1 MTSYIFKIKL
11 YAMKNILLTM
21 VLVGAFMINTNAQ
34 QQILLDEPVRAG
46 DLTLF
51 KSLSNP
57 SEYYYLPDKPRLA
70 KHSDG
75 KPQFSFVRYVKNEA
89 SDGSSD
95 EGIIESEQGGGI
107 LHALVELSV
116 SDEQI
121 RRAETSLQRLNGNA
135 KIVGPV
141 AYKSGTIGLVTTV
154 ASADGG
160 MTKKVVGLG
169 SAPVLENQRSAVS
182 VQLNKTGAKL
192 LWEMFS
198 QTTTPDFSFSFEMT
212 ADGYLSPKNVQI
224 EADFERIYSHKSL
237 DAAAVTPV
245 LAAEIKTAFDEL
257 YDEGAI
263 KVTQVGSDEDLN
275 KMRETAYNQLTNVMF
290 DKIAGN
296 GVPQLSELLPKS
308 GKSMLD
314 RATDMLGKA
323 REEVREENR
332 RIEDLELKQQKR
344 LIKARNAAWESA
356 NFIRNQNGL
365 DTIDFNNK
373 KEIANSDTD
382 IPKVDLPKKQK
393 LPSLAIGVSYVM
405 KKVKRTGKYKIDLNK
420 YTETTRSFP
429 FDYNPGN
436 VRSICEDCF
445 LEINLDDPLMK
456 QREILVTLGLE
467 NSDDFKHVNFV
478 NVVMK
483 KQHQNGETTLG
494 EIRIDRKKFLQTAN
508 LSRLIYGWKGDDNRP
523 QWLDYQYKVTWSF
536 SGDHQ
541 VATDWITTDV
551 GTISLE
557 PPVVKRRIDIEL
569 DRDFIEDEN
578 IRGVEI
584 RLHSKLG
591 NSTDIENVS
600 FRPSKNELSK
610 SIEILFPRELYDYE
624 YEVIYSIKGQGTKK
638 SAKMAGEMETI
649 DIENFNEL

>member
-1 MTSYIFKIKL
+1 
-11 YAMKNILLTM
+11 MKHILLTI
-21 VLVGAFMINTNAQ
+21 VLLSALWVSTKAQ
-34 QQILLDEPVRAG
+34 QQILLDEPIRAG
-46 DLTLF
+46 ELTLF

-70 KHSDG
+70 KHSNG
-75 KPQFSFVRYVKNEA
+75 NPQFSFVRYVKNEE

-95 EGIIESEQGGGI
+95 EGIIDSEQGGGI

-116 SDEQI
+116 SDEQL

-141 AYKSGTIGLVTTV
+141 AYKSGAIGLVTTV
-154 ASADGG
+154 ANADGG
-160 MTKKVVGLG
+160 MAKKVVGLG

-192 LWEMFS
+192 LWEMFTQS
-198 QTTTPDFSFSFEMT
+198 TTPDLSFSFEMT

-237 DAAAVTPV
+237 EAAAVTPV

-314 RATDMLGKA
+314 RATEMLSKA
-323 REEVREENR
+323 REETRKENQ
-332 RIEDLELKQQKR
+332 RIEDLEFKQQKR
-344 LIKARNAAWESA
+344 LIKARNRARERA
-356 NFIRNQNGL
+356 NAYRKINDL
-365 DTIDFNNK
+365 DTIDFK
-373 KEIANSDTD
+373 KNEETAKAEED
-382 IPKVDLPKKQK
+382 IPKVDLPKKQS
-393 LPSLAIGVSYVM
+393 LPGLAIGVSYVM
-405 KKVKRTGKYKIDLNK
+405 KKVKRTGKYRIDLNK

-445 LEINLDDPLMK
+445 LEVNLDDPLMK

-483 KQHQNGETTLG
+483 KQHQNGETTLD
-494 EIRIDRKKFLQTAN
+494 EIRIDRKKFSQSAN
-508 LSRLIYGWKGDDNRP
+508 LSRLIYGWKGDENRP
-523 QWLDYQYKVTWSF
+523 LWLNYQYKVTWSF

-541 VATDWITTDV
+541 VVTDWITTDV
-551 GTISLE
+551 GAISLE

-569 DRDFIEDEN
+569 DRDFIEDES

-591 NSTDIENVS
+591 DNIDTENVS
-600 FRPSKNELSK
+600 FRSSKNELSK
-610 SIEILFPRELYDYE
+610 SVEILLPSEIYDYE

-638 SAKMAGEMETI
+638 SAKMPSEMETI
-649 DIENFNEL
+649 DIDNFNEL